1 LPNGS
6 GVGDEEHELPLYLQ
20 RPLPMTGPNSPR
32 NLERE
37 QERKRVERQ
46 QEHAQQV
53 RPFFVVVVEVDV
65 TLLLL
70 LLSDVVIAWG

>member
-1 LPNGS
+1 
-6 GVGDEEHELPLYLQ
+6 
-20 RPLPMTGPNSPR
+20 MTGPNSPR